1 MFSTALRRQF
11 AGEEQLPKY
20 NYHIRDSVITLD
32 DGRLC
37 FIMRFGGV
45 PFEST
50 TDAMLE
56 NQYNALNDVF
66 LSLAK
71 STGSRLAIWCF
82 HDHFKTEFKTNYR
95 FSFRWLQDFSDRYM
109 SRFEHADVYE
119 NAFYIALLLK
129 PSANDTLDDA
139 IREIE
144 EIQQMAMQMLRSYEC
159 DLLQLYEH
167 NGMNFSEVYEFIAYL
182 YNGFWEPVPVT
193 SLPLYMAVETST
205 HHHGYRIMET
215 RFPDG
220 GNVFTTFYDLKDY
233 PERTSRGKMNPM
245 LELHFPFLMVF
256 SFTFLGTDNTIRLIN
271 QSLNKL
277 ESAGDEA
284 VEQQAEMVVARGAL
298 QGGEIYFGEFHGA
311 LLVRGRTAREAE
323 ERGATARSTL
333 SSSCGTQFVPAAVSA
348 PETFFSIFPGNTTR
362 RPRPLPKTT
371 RNLFAVFGMNTYS
384 SGKQYGNPIGD
395 GSAVVPVH
403 TSVRGIY
410 HLNFH
415 YSLPELD
422 SLGEKRA
429 GHTFICGA
437 TGAGKTTL
445 QTSLLAFLER
455 FDTKL
460 FAVDKDGSMRGFIE
474 ALGGTY
480 FTLPNGEPT
489 GLNPFQLPDTPFNRS
504 FLYDLVAACGRFG
517 RPAEEIESAEDIH
530 DIKGAVDNVFS
541 IPWEHRRF
549 AVLLQNIPDRGP
561 DCLKRKIAQW
571 CYTED
576 GDGRFAYA
584 LDNPTN
590 AFDWQT
596 FRRVGFD
603 VTDFLIAGHPATEP
617 ILSYLFHLKNLMQRE
632 AGGLLAT
639 VVEECWLP
647 MMYPTTSA
655 QILDSLKT
663 GRRRDEFILLVTQSP
678 EDILKN
684 PLLPAVMQ
692 QTPTKIYLP
701 NPDAEYRTADGG
713 GYARFGLTIKEFR
726 KLKGLGLQSR
736 RFLIKQGSQSSLV
749 QIDLGL
755 QPGQEKGTPVPS
767 EYVPVFAM
775 AAEDFPLLEEAKA
788 QAGNDPDA
796 WIPIYQKLRKL
807 RNEKV
812 AAASAARSTQSSPME
827 VA

>member
-1 MFSTALRRQF
+1 L
-11 AGEEQLPKY
+11 E
-20 NYHIRDSVITLD
+20 

-37 FIMRFGGV
+37 FVLKLQGI
-45 PFEST
+45 PFESV
-50 TDAMLE
+50 TDATLE
-56 NQYNALNDVF
+56 NQFDALNHVF
-66 LSLAK
+66 MTQGK
-71 STGSRLAIWCF
+71 STGARLAVWCF
-82 HDHFKTEFKTNYR
+82 HDHFQTKFQTNYQ
-95 FSFRWLQDFSDRYM
+95 FSYEWLRDFSARYM
-109 SRFEHADVYE
+109 ARFEHADVYE
-119 NAFYIALLLK
+119 NAFYIAMLLK
-129 PSANDTLDDA
+129 PGVNDTLDEA
-139 IREIE
+139 IRDLE
-144 EIQQMAMQMLRSYEC
+144 EIQQMMLQSLRAYEC
-159 DLLQLYEH
+159 DLLRMYER
-167 NGMNFSEVYEFIAYL
+167 NGMDFSEVYEFIGYL

-193 SLPLYMAVETST
+193 SLPLWQAVETSS
-205 HHHGYRIMET
+205 HHHGYKLIET

-220 GNVFTTFYDLKDY
+220 DRMFTAFYDLKDY
-233 PERTSRGKMNPM
+233 PDTTTRGRMNPM
-245 LELHFPFLMVF
+245 LELRFPFLMVF
-256 SFTFLGTDNTIRLIN
+256 SFTFLNIEAAIRLMD
-271 QSLNKL
+271 QALNKMV
-277 ESAGDEA
+277 SAGDEA
-284 VEQQAEMVVARGAL
+284 VNQQAEIAVAKGEL
-298 QGGEIYFGEFHGA
+298 QGGNIHFGEFHGA
-311 LLVRGRTAREAE
+311 MLVRGRTARECE
-323 ERGATARSTL
+323 ERGATARTTL
-333 SSSCGTQFVPAAVSA
+333 AASCGAQYVAASISA

-362 RPRPLPKTT
+362 RPRPMPKTT
-371 RNLFAVFGMNTYS
+371 RNLFGVFAMNTYS
-384 SGKQYGNPIGD
+384 SGKQFGNPIGD

-445 QTSLLAFLER
+445 QTSLLTFLER
-455 FDTKL
+455 FGTKM
-460 FAVDKDGSMRGFIE
+460 FGIDKDGSMRGFIE

-489 GLNPFQLPDTPFNRS
+489 GLNPFQLPDTPYNRS

-517 RPAEEIESAEDIH
+517 RPATEIESAEDIL
-530 DIKGAVDNVFS
+530 DIKSAVDNVFS

-549 AVLLQNIPDRGP
+549 AVLLQNIPDRGA
-561 DCLKRKIAQW
+561 DCLKRRIAQW

-590 AFDWQT
+590 AFDWRD

-603 VTDFLIAGHPATEP
+603 VTDFLVAGHPATEP

-632 AGGLLAT
+632 RGGLLAT

-647 MMYPTTSA
+647 MLYPTTSA

-701 NPDAEYRTADGG
+701 NPDAEFRTMDGG

-726 KLKGLGLQSR
+726 KLKSLGLQSR
-736 RFLIKQGSQSSLV
+736 KFLIKQGSQSSV
-749 QIDLGL
+749 VGMDLGL
-755 QPGQEKGTPVPS
+755 QPGQPKGTLVPA

-788 QAGNDPDA
+788 LAGNEPDD
-796 WIPIYQKLRKL
+796 WIPEYQRLRKL
-807 RNEKV
+807 RNEK
-812 AAASAARSTQSSPME
+812 AAAAAAAGQQARME
-827 VA
+827 AAA

>member
-1 MFSTALRRQF
+1 MYSAALRRQF
-11 AGEEQLPKY
+11 AGEEQLPRY
-20 NYHIRDSVITLD
+20 NYHVRDSVISLE

-37 FIMRFGGV
+37 FVLRLGGL

-56 NQYNALNDVF
+56 NQFDALNDVF
-66 LSLAK
+66 LSLGK
-71 STGSRLAIWCF
+71 SAGARLAIWCY
-82 HDHFKTEFKTNYR
+82 HDHFKTQFKTDYT
-95 FSFRWLQDFSDRYM
+95 FGFRWLQDFSDRYM
-109 SRFEHADVYE
+109 ARFEHADVYE
-119 NAFYIALLLK
+119 NNFYIAVLLK
-129 PSANDTLDDA
+129 PGINDTPDEA
-139 IREIE
+139 TREIE
-144 EIQQMAMQMLRSYEC
+144 EIEQMAMQSLQPYEC
-159 DLLQLYEH
+159 DLLRLYEKD
-167 NGMNFSEVYEFIAYL
+167 GMNFSEVYEFIAYL

-193 SLPLYMAVETST
+193 SLPLYLAVETST
-205 HHHGYRIMET
+205 HHHGYRLMET

-220 GNVFTTFYDLKDY
+220 GSVFTCFYDLKDY
-233 PERTSRGKMNPM
+233 PERTTRGKLNPM

-256 SFTFLGTDNTIRLIN
+256 SFTFIGIDKTIQIIN
-271 QSLNKL
+271 QALNKM

-284 VEQQAEMVVARGAL
+284 TEQQAEMVVARGAL

-311 LLVRGRTAREAE
+311 LLVRGRSARECE
-323 ERGATARSTL
+323 ERGATARTTL
-333 SSSCGTQFVPAAVSA
+333 SGSCGTQFTPATVSA
-348 PETFFSIFPGNTTR
+348 PETFFSIFPGNMAR
-362 RPRPLPKTT
+362 RPRPMPKTT
-371 RNLFAVFGMNTYS
+371 RNLFGVFSANTYS
-384 SGKQYGNPIGD
+384 SGKQHGNPIGD

-455 FDTKL
+455 FNTKL

-489 GLNPFQLPDTPFNRS
+489 GLNPFQLPDSAYNRA

-517 RPAEEIESAEDIH
+517 RPATEIESAEDIA
-530 DIKGAVDNVFS
+530 DIKSAVDNVFS

-549 AVLLQNIPDRGP
+549 AVLLQNIPDRGE

-590 AFDWQT
+590 NFDWHS
-596 FRRVGFD
+596 FWRVGFD
-603 VTDFLIAGHPATEP
+603 VTDFLVTNHPATEP

-632 AGGLLAT
+632 GGGLLAT

-647 MMYPTTSA
+647 MSYPTTSA

-684 PLLPAVMQ
+684 SLLPAVMQ

-713 GYARFGLTIKEFR
+713 GYARFGLTVKEFR
-726 KLKGLGLQSR
+726 KLKALGLQSR
-736 RFLIKQGSQSSLV
+736 KFLIKQGAQSSVV
-749 QIDLGL
+749 QMDLGL
-755 QPGQEKGTPVPS
+755 QPGQEKGARAPA
-767 EYVPVFAM
+767 EYVSVFAM
-775 AAEDFPLLEEAKA
+775 AAEDFPLLEAAKA
-788 QAGNDPDA
+788 EAGDDPDA
-796 WIPIYQKLRKL
+796 WIPVYQQLRRQ
-807 RNEKV
+807 RNQRK
-812 AAASAARSTQSSPME
+812 
-827 VA
+827 